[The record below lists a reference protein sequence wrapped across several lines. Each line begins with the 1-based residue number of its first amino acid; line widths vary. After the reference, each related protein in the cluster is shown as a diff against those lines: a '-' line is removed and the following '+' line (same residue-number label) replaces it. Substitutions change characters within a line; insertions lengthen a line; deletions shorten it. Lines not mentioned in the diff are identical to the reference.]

1 MALIGPSWHVVQ
13 TAIAVFLKEKHARHP
28 QNTLC
33 MTKQDMIKNNFPLP
47 PFPRFYLFITSSL
60 DSDVNEQHLGIC
72 CLDTCFIFTGN
83 NNNNK
88 KKSKPS
94 VAAAVLFIFNV
105 FFLSRQMIHCLTIS
119 KFILKK
125 ITPQMHPNICP
136 IYIYSIPSVHLQNI
150 LNNCD
155 CNSCILIGRLVCE
168 SGRSPTRLTGSSVED
183 KRCNPG
189 SRGCR
194 EFYGQW

>member
-1 MALIGPSWHVVQ
+1 M
-13 TAIAVFLKEKHARHP
+13 
-28 QNTLC
+28 
-33 MTKQDMIKNNFPLP
+33 
-47 PFPRFYLFITSSL
+47 
-60 DSDVNEQHLGIC
+60 
-72 CLDTCFIFTGN
+72 
-83 NNNNK
+83 
-88 KKSKPS
+88 
-94 VAAAVLFIFNV
+94 LFIFNV
-105 FFLSRQMIHCLTIS
+105 FFLSRQMIHCLTIY

-194 EFYGQW
+194 EFYGQWWPSASPSARTHKSTSNSLLRKQGSTFWESIDCERRLLRSIALSLFKAMAFSP